1 MLLFQS
7 VKPADENKKTKTGI
21 YLFILILI
29 AVLAISLVAVATLST
44 FLFLI
49 DDNSDDDR
57 KHTFWNCIH
66 YCCLCFM
73 HRLKS
78 ISHFLLIAFTLR
90 VFLTLNIYY
99 LLKVR

>member
-29 AVLAISLVAVATLST
+29 ALLAISLAAVATLST

-57 KHTFWNCIH
+57 KHTYLN
-66 YCCLCFM
+66 
-73 HRLKS
+73 S
-78 ISHFLLIAFTLR
+78 LLYSLFHA
-90 VFLTLNIYY
+90 
-99 LLKVR
+99 